1 MHDHFFRYGHFLW
14 FVGAI
19 VCSILRLFL
28 GARCHCFE
36 YWVEREHPQPESTT
50 TTVDARMESMTAVDK
65 SIEQKAL
72 STMSANGESAK
83 PFTIPEFIKLRLYPQ
98 FFSVMCV
105 DTRTKSRAW
114 SGSGKCTTIHMEEP
128 FWRMIW
134 VWERRCKWLSICGV
148 CMLAVKSTPA

>member
-1 MHDHFFRYGHFLW
+1 M
-14 FVGAI
+14 FVPYF
-19 VCSILRLFL
+19 VCFWEL
-28 GARCHCFE
+28 GA
-36 YWVEREHPQPESTT
+36 VVLNIGLNESIRNPNPTT
-50 TTVDARMESMTAVDK
+50 TTVDVRMESMTAVDK

-105 DTRTKSRAW
+105 DTRTKLRAW

-134 VWERRCKWLSICGV
+134 VWERRCKWLSICGA